1 VQFVP
6 FCGDAAFNLKIPAID
21 QCVDPVRVVVSEN
34 SNEFA
39 QRRFSNEDASRQHRR
54 ALFVAAHETRCHP
67 VQAVT
72 RLADRQAAICLI
84 DELRFAF

>member
-39 QRRFSNEDASRQHRR
+39 QRRFSNEDALKATAPR
-54 ALFVAAHETRCHP
+54 AFCRSA
-67 VQAVT
+67 
-72 RLADRQAAICLI
+72 
-84 DELRFAF
+84 